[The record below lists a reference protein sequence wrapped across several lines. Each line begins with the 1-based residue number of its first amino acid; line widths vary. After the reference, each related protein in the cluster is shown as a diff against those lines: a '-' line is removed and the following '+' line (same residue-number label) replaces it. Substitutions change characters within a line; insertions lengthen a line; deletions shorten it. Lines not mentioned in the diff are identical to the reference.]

1 MALILP
7 EHYDPHLD
15 VRKTQE
21 AIKYIQMCI
30 RDRYASKRGEESIC
44 YRCRPW
50 AVGLEAQTG

>member
-21 AIKYIQMCI
+21 AIKYI
-30 RDRYASKRGEESIC
+30 RDLSLIHI
-44 YRCRPW
+44 
-50 AVGLEAQTG
+50 

>member
-21 AIKYIQMCI
+21 AIKIYPRYFPEGIWKRDESGAYFSTSFCI
-30 RDRYASKRGEESIC
+30 KGEWTE
-44 YRCRPW
+44 
-50 AVGLEAQTG
+50 